1 MLRLRRATLLLVLFA
16 LVPKGEQDALMAQS
30 RAKGNE
36 EVTRLL
42 FVFDASNSMNAFW
55 GRRRKWDVARELLTA
70 SVDSLYGIEGLEVG
84 LRVYGHGTKHV
95 QGQQDCDDTELVVP
109 ISKGGNLLIKQE
121 LRKLSAQG
129 TTPIARS
136 LLKAADDF
144 SKKKG
149 PGKNVILLITDGIEA
164 CDEDPCAVSRAL
176 QAQDIIIK
184 PFIIGIGLEE
194 KYKDTF
200 QCVGRYFDASSPD
213 SFGAILDI
221 VIDQAIHQTTAQ
233 VDLLDAEGA
242 ATATNLPFEL
252 VEHHSGQPVLQSVH
266 TMNPA
271 GVPDTLML
279 NPIPEYDLVVHSIPP
294 VTASGLTL
302 EPRTHNHIEVSVPTG
317 FIELKPD
324 LARSELLDIPVTV
337 RRSDD
342 PCKTVFIQKVGSR
355 QRYLAGTYSLEFGTT
370 PPIQVDNV
378 KVGDKRIVPV
388 SIPEPGTL
396 NLKTGTR
403 GYGGIF
409 LRGESGL
416 DLVVPFSGEDPSGR
430 FSLQPG
436 RYVVMFRA
444 KHASRTDLSLTRSV
458 DIRPGAIHTIEF

>member
-1 MLRLRRATLLLVLFA
+1 MPRLRRATLLLVLFFM
-16 LVPKGEQDALMAQS
+16 VPGGEHDSLMAQN
-30 RAKGNE
+30 RPDDG

-70 SVDSLYGIEGLEVG
+70 SVDSLYGIKGLEVG

-144 SKKKG
+144 SEKKG

-176 QAQDIIIK
+176 QAKGIIIK

-233 VDLLDAEGA
+233 VDLLDAEG
-242 ATATNLPFEL
+242 TPTVTDLPFEIS
-252 VEHHSGQPVLQSVH
+252 ESHSGQAVLQAVH
-266 TMNPA
+266 TMNQG

-294 VTASGLTL
+294 VRASGLTL
-302 EPRTHNHIEVSVPTG
+302 EPRTHNHLSVSVPTG
-317 FIELKPD
+317 FID
-324 LARSELLDIPVTV
+324 LTPSRTRSELMNIPVV
-337 RRSDD
+337 VKHDEGA
-342 PCKTVFIQKVGSR
+342 CETVFIQKVGSR

-370 PPIQVDNV
+370 PPVLVDHV
-378 KVGDKRIVPV
+378 RVGDKRIVPV

-458 DIRPGAIHTIEF
+458 DIRSGAIHTLEF